1 MVQDVDLVNFL
12 TCPENIS
19 KLESQVA
26 TESSLFFTI
35 IIIINTVTSAPP
47 PPPSHRL
54 LGQSHKEDSKGDT
67 EGSEDGEQSKLD
79 RDALGALSV
88 SVATSAGRNLEV
100 HYCQSMSLEMVPQSV
115 DQLNSSRV
123 TVLVF
128 SKCSL
133 LGWWWI
139 L

>member
-19 KLESQVA
+19 KLESQVT
-26 TESSLFFTI
+26 TEFSLFFTI
-35 IIIINTVTSAPP
+35 IISIVTSAPPP

-67 EGSEDGEQSKLD
+67 EGSEDGEEGKLD

-115 DQLNSSRV
+115 DQINSSRV